1 MKKGNKQY
9 KNQKADLPKFWEYPL
24 FFSFI
29 RYLGAFLYR
38 KIAIN
43 VYKILGIHTATIG
56 GVLPFTAKV
65 ADTVWNKMYEKLKA
79 KPIPRYNPIP
89 PFTLRADN
97 ETPITVKIK
106 AANDIAIR

>member
-1 MKKGNKQY
+1 M
-9 KNQKADLPKFWEYPL
+9 
-24 FFSFI
+24 
-29 RYLGAFLYR
+29 
-38 KIAIN
+38 
-43 VYKILGIHTATIG
+43 LGIQTARIG
-56 GVLPFTAKV
+56 EAFPFMAKV